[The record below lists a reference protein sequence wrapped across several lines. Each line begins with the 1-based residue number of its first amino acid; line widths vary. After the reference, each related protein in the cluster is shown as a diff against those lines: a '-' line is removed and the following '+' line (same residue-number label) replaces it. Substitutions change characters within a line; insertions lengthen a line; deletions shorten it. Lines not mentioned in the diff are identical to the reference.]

1 VAIVHASAI
10 NIMKTITLFS
20 LLLLSCLSIVD
31 LQGEIISADRRITWQ
46 GNVGISGGIP
56 DRTTVY
62 QTISAGASLAT
73 VQSALNSCPVNQ
85 VVKLSAGN
93 YSWNGTLDWQS
104 VNSGVVL
111 RGAGTGQTNITFTGG
126 TPCIYMR
133 ATVSESNLCNSANLS
148 ANATKD
154 ARTLTLASVP
164 SWVQVGDLIGIDQ
177 TDDPSFVSAL
187 GVEGGTPYRTR
198 ICGGAS
204 RGLDQLVRVTAKTS
218 TTITTELPLYYGWK
232 TSQVAQI
239 FEPFYVPNTQG
250 PRIGCGIEDLTII
263 GGFASG
269 DSKAIHM
276 ETCDSCWVNNIE
288 ISNMPGGGGI
298 FLTASYR
305 CEIRHNYI
313 HGSHLVGPG
322 QAYGIPLYD
331 FSCANLIE
339 DNILSGM
346 HVGMN
351 GNYGASGNVFAYN
364 YELDGISDSN
374 ENPGMNT
381 HGVHTY
387 MNLFEGNY
395 CEDKMLADWTHGS
408 SSHNTMFRNRVT
420 GENVNSNNDSRCTT
434 SIEYYNR
441 YWNIVGNILGKN
453 GPGGQNKYIEDSV
466 NSGDGSLGTI
476 LKIGGEINVNNDFSP
491 SDANSYTTGSFI
503 LIHGN
508 YDTVQDTITYDSN
521 VSDHTLLKS
530 YYLASKPTFF
540 GALKFPPY
548 DPAHPASSGVTR
560 IPAGYRYVHGVDP

>member
-1 VAIVHASAI
+1 
-10 NIMKTITLFS
+10 
-20 LLLLSCLSIVD
+20 
-31 LQGEIISADRRITWQ
+31 
-46 GNVGISGGIP
+46 
-56 DRTTVY
+56 
-62 QTISAGASLAT
+62 
-73 VQSALNSCPVNQ
+73 
-85 VVKLSAGN
+85 
-93 YSWNGTLDWQS
+93 
-104 VNSGVVL
+104 
-111 RGAGTGQTNITFTGG
+111 
-126 TPCIYMR
+126 
-133 ATVSESNLCNSANLS
+133 
-148 ANATKD
+148 
-154 ARTLTLASVP
+154 
-164 SWVQVGDLIGIDQ
+164 
-177 TDDPSFVSAL
+177 
-187 GVEGGTPYRTR
+187 
-198 ICGGAS
+198 
-204 RGLDQLVRVTAKTS
+204 
-218 TTITTELPLYYGWK
+218 
-232 TSQVAQI
+232 
-239 FEPFYVPNTQG
+239 
-250 PRIGCGIEDLTII
+250 
-263 GGFASG
+263 
-269 DSKAIHM
+269 
-276 ETCDSCWVNNIE
+276 
-288 ISNMPGGGGI
+288 
-298 FLTASYR
+298 
-305 CEIRHNYI
+305 
-313 HGSHLVGPG
+313 LVGSG

-339 DNILSGM
+339 DNILSGL

-408 SSHNTMFRNRVT
+408 SSNNTMFRNRVT

-476 LKIGGEINVNNDFSP
+476 LKIGGEINVNNDFNP

-521 VSDHTLLKS
+521 VSDHTLVKS